1 VIFLINSTLILVDVV
16 LTDLVRSKWP
26 NIEEI
31 FCVQSL
37 KSRTIFNYHSP
48 QRTHWISKK
57 FLLRD
62 KRGKSRRARRAYCAH
77 LVSQSKHDSLQ
88 LAHVRTRSRL
98 SDKGTYPHWR
108 VCGEDRCLMTQKLG
122 WFYLVPMRHYFTY
135 ANRKERLRRSKYILL
150 NSTGSN
156 TLLIM
161 SPTQQAPC
169 WTWSRVFMDGK
180 SSKRSFR
187 SQSF

>member
-1 VIFLINSTLILVDVV
+1 MIFLIKSTLIPVDVV
-16 LTDLVRSKWP
+16 LTDPVRSKWP

-48 QRTHWISKK
+48 QRTNWVSKE

-62 KRGKSRRARRAYCAH
+62 KRGKSRRARQAYCAH

-88 LAHVRTRSRL
+88 LAHVCTRSRL
-98 SDKGTYPHWR
+98 PDKGTYHHWH
-108 VCGEDRCLMTQKLG
+108 VCGEERCLMTQKLG

-135 ANRKERLRRSKYILL
+135 ANRKARLRRSKYILL

-161 SPTQQAPC
+161 SPTQ
-169 WTWSRVFMDGK
+169 
-180 SSKRSFR
+180 
-187 SQSF
+187 